1 MLGLYLIVGLIIIL
15 TMVPLCLIL
24 DYTFYYSKMLRPY
37 YEKHIIMKDEGANV
51 SIFTCIIL
59 LSIIYAITWPIT
71 TILILFGYII
81 YVVSKKLASM
91 IDNIIDYV
99 HKNIGIFDNENQK

>member
-37 YEKHIIMKDEGANV
+37 YEKHLKINNV

-59 LSIIYAITWPIT
+59 LSIIYAITWPVT
-71 TILILFGYII
+71 TILILCGYIL

>member
-1 MLGLYLIVGLIIIL
+1 MNMIGLYLIVGLIIMLI
-15 TMVPLCLIL
+15 MVPLCLML
-24 DYTFYYSKMLRPY
+24 DYTFYYSKILRPY
-37 YEKHIIMKDEGANV
+37 YEKHLKINNV
-51 SIFTCIIL
+51 SIFMDIL
-59 LSIIYAITWPIT
+59 LFSIIYAITWPIT

>member
-1 MLGLYLIVGLIIIL
+1 MIGLYLIVGLIIMLI
-15 TMVPLCLIL
+15 MVPLCLIL

>member
-59 LSIIYAITWPIT
+59 LSIIYAITWPVT
-71 TILILFGYII
+71 TILILCGYIL
-81 YVVSKKLASM
+81 YVVSKKLALIVDDM
-91 IDNIIDYV
+91 IDYIC
-99 HKNIGIFDNENQK
+99 KNNGVLENENQK